1 MGRRESASLER
12 PAIGV
17 AYLDAAREGPEDRP
31 HPMDVDLLH
40 ALTSQAGLAIERGQ
54 LLEELLAKGRLATM
68 GETVAA
74 ISHGVKNILQGLRG
88 GADAVQMGITRE
100 DLELASRGWPIVS
113 RNLDRIQN
121 LTLNMLG
128 FARQRSLE
136 FEPMSVSSV
145 IREAIE
151 MMESAAGRKGVRLEF
166 DDDEGAPPILI
177 DPAAIL
183 QILIN
188 LISNAVDASE
198 SGSPVEIRLA
208 CPEPADRIVITVR
221 DQARAWIPDHER
233 LFEPFV
239 TSKGQRGTGLGLV
252 VSLRLAEAHGGFLRC
267 ERTGP
272 DGTTMELVL
281 PTDREGGD
289 SEDTQGPRGFA
300 EADLDIEF
308 GAAEH

>member
-1 MGRRESASLER
+1 
-12 PAIGV
+12 
-17 AYLDAAREGPEDRP
+17 
-31 HPMDVDLLH
+31 MDPDLLH

-54 LLEELLAKGRLATM
+54 LMEELLARGRLATM

-88 GADAVQMGITRE
+88 GADAVQMGLNRH

-128 FARQRSLE
+128 FARQRALE
-136 FEPMSVSSV
+136 FELMSISGV

-151 MMESAAGRKGVRLEF
+151 MMGSAAERKKLTIDFVE
-166 DDDEGAPPILI
+166 DDTAPPISI
-177 DPAAIL
+177 DPPAIL

-188 LISNAVDASE
+188 LVSNAIDVSP
-198 SGSPVEIRLA
+198 SGQPLKISLEHDPSAERVT
-208 CPEPADRIVITVR
+208 ITVT
-221 DQARAWIPDHER
+221 DHGTGVDPVIRER

-252 VSLRLAEAHGGFLRC
+252 VSQRLAEAHGGTLRC

-272 DGTTMELVL
+272 DGTAMKLVL
-281 PTDREGGD
+281 PTDRGEGD
-289 SEDTQGPRGFA
+289 AEDTHGPRGFP
-300 EADLDIEF
+300 ESELDIEF
-308 GAAEH
+308 GPAEH